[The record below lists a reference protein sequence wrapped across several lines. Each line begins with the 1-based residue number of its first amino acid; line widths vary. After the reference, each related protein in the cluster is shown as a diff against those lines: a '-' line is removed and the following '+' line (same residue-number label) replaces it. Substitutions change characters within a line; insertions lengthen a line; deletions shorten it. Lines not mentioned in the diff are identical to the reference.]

1 MRSETLSGDRT
12 LSAEDRPSTEPP
24 TAKSPIGRTWWL
36 IALASLI
43 VPWLSQPPL
52 AWWPLAAVAVTPLL
66 VAATRATISRRQ
78 YAVLY
83 LAGAAYWALTLQGL
97 RFANPLIYPCW
108 IALAAYL
115 GIYPIAFVVA
125 LRRLM
130 RNGVAM
136 ILAAPLAWVAIEC
149 VRNYLLTGIS
159 ATMLG
164 HTLADVPTMIQI
176 ADLGGSYAV
185 SLVIVVVNV
194 ALIAAWQ
201 SRGKAATS
209 TSTPTHDEQTRDE
222 TAAERPLIEKPLIG
236 GVRVC
241 SVVALALVSA
251 TFLYG
256 RYRLS
261 QPSRSSETTIAL
273 IGRNEPVEYDQDPSR
288 ELELFDAY
296 AQESIRTFQS
306 TERSIDAVVWPE
318 SMFTGR
324 IPWMAGEGNGAMARE
339 LGLTEDE
346 ERAMIAEHRKRFQF
360 RAASLQAMLATHNG
374 PDASRPAVIGGCGVI
389 DDGATTKMYS
399 GIVHVGADGQVRDWY
414 GKMHLVMFGEYIP
427 LVKHLPMVRDW
438 VPKNLGL
445 TPGEHA
451 KRFTVGGT
459 TLCPNICI
467 ETAVERVAINHL
479 RELNDDD
486 QGLPDAIVTV
496 TNDAWFDD
504 SSVVVHHKR
513 CAQLVAVACRR
524 PILSAA
530 NNGPTVWIDS
540 NGRVVDELPQGD
552 NGCVI
557 ATPDIDSRTSLVL
570 MIGDWPARA
579 CTLLVFAMLWMP
591 GRHIGKGP

>member
-1 MRSETLSGDRT
+1 M
-12 LSAEDRPSTEPP
+12 
-24 TAKSPIGRTWWL
+24 AKSPIGRSWWS

-52 AWWPLAAVAVTPLL
+52 AWWPLAAVAVMPLL
-66 VAATRATISRRQ
+66 VAATRETISRRQ

-83 LAGAAYWALTLQGL
+83 LAGAGYWALTLQGL

-115 GIYPIAFVVA
+115 GIYPIAFVVM

-149 VRNYLLTGIS
+149 IRNYLLTGIS

-185 SLVIVVVNV
+185 SLLIVVVNV
-194 ALIAAWQ
+194 ALFSLVCSRRAAVVN
-201 SRGKAATS
+201 ATAE
-209 TSTPTHDEQTRDE
+209 TPGGATPRE
-222 TAAERPLIEKPLIG
+222 PLIG
-236 GVRVC
+236 GVVVC
-241 SVVALALVSA
+241 CVAATALVAA

-261 QPSRSSETTIAL
+261 QPTTPSPTTIAL

-306 TERSIDAVVWPE
+306 TDRTIDAVVWPE

-324 IPWMAGEGNGAMARE
+324 IPWMAGKGNGAMARE

-346 ERAMIAEHRKRFQF
+346 ERAMIAEHRNRFQF

-374 PDASRPAVIGGCGVI
+374 PDTPRPAVIGGCGVI

-399 GIVHVGADGQVRDWY
+399 GIVHVGPDGQVRNWY
-414 GKMHLVMFGEYIP
+414 GKTHLVMFGEYIP
-427 LVKHLPMVRDW
+427 LVKHLPIVRDW
-438 VPKNLGL
+438 VPKNMGL
-445 TPGEHA
+445 TSGEHA
-451 KRFTVGGT
+451 KRFAVGET

-479 RELNDDD
+479 RELKSDD

-540 NGRVVDELPQGD
+540 NGRVVEELRQGD

-557 ATPDIDSRTSLVL
+557 ATPAIDNRTSLVL
-570 MIGDWPARA
+570 MIGDWPARV
-579 CTLLVFAMLWMP
+579 CTLMVLAMLWIP
-591 GRHIGKGP
+591 GRAADADRSQDEEDLAGQR